1 MQFSGIFIL
10 ALVITVALI
19 IVAVK
24 QSESSSSSSNYNKR
38 LGEIFGP
45 TTTNV
50 PTIESTL
57 TSSNPTEVLPKEAPS
72 DPLEDEATI
81 LEETFQS
88 KLLKLYNLLKSCQD
102 VATNLDD
109 CDSEG

>member
-50 PTIESTL
+50 PTIES